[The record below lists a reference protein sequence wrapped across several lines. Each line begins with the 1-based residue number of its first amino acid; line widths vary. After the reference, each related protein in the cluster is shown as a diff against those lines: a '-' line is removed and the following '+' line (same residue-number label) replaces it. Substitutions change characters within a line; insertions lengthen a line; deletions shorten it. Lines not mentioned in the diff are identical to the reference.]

1 MARCARHLGGAR
13 RVTAESAELPLAVF
27 AAGSLR
33 EVLSEIAA
41 GFQQQTGQAVS
52 LTLGASGLLR
62 ERIEQGEPASVFA
75 SADTGHPQRL
85 AERGGWSAPVAFAR
99 NPLCALVAEH
109 VHTSTDALLDTLL
122 DPAIRIGTSTPGA
135 DPSGDYAWA
144 MFRLAEVARS
154 GAGEQLQ
161 RKAKQ
166 LTGDARLPAA
176 PPGQG
181 TYAWV
186 MGSGQADVFLT
197 YRTNA
202 VIAQRE
208 LPSLRMVAL
217 PPALQVRA
225 VYGLGVRDPAPGG
238 ARAFAD
244 WLLSPTGRAT
254 FARHGFD
261 AV

>member
-1 MARCARHLGGAR
+1 MSQPPAA
-13 RVTAESAELPLAVF
+13 TPLAVF

-33 EVLSEIAA
+33 EVLCEIAA
-41 GFQQQTGQAVS
+41 AHEAQTGQAVS

-62 ERIEQGEPASVFA
+62 ERIERGEPAHVFA

-85 AERGGWSAPVAFAR
+85 AERGGWSAPLVFAR
-99 NPLCALVAEH
+99 NQLCALTTDRVQ
-109 VHTSTDALLDTLL
+109 TSTETLLDTLL

-144 MFRLAEVARS
+144 MFRQAESLRS
-154 GAGEQLQ
+154 GAGDRL
-161 RKAKQ
+161 RSKAQK
-166 LTGDARLPAA
+166 LTGDPSLPAA

-202 VIAQRE
+202 VIARRE
-208 LPSLRMVAL
+208 QPSLRIVAL
-217 PPALQVRA
+217 PAALQVGVA
-225 VYGLGVRDPAPGG
+225 YGLGVREAAPA
-238 ARAFAD
+238 AAQAFAQR
-244 WLLSPTGRAT
+244 LLEPEAQAT
-254 FARHGFD
+254 LARHGFEPI
-261 AV
+261 

>member
-1 MARCARHLGGAR
+1 MTPPH
-13 RVTAESAELPLAVF
+13 TEPTLAVF

-33 EVLSEIAA
+33 EVMGEIAA
-41 GFQQQTGQAVS
+41 GFQQQTGQVVS

-62 ERIEQGEPASVFA
+62 ERIERGESASVFA

-85 AERGGWSAPVAFAR
+85 AERGGWSAPVAFAS
-99 NPLCALVAEH
+99 NPLCALTAEH

-122 DPAIRIGTSTPGA
+122 DPVIRIGTSTPGA

-144 MFRLAEVARS
+144 MFRLAEAVRS

-161 RKAKQ
+161 RKAKK
-166 LTGDARLPAA
+166 LTGDASLPTTPA
-176 PPGQG
+176 GHG

-202 VIAQRE
+202 LIAQRE
-208 LPSLRMVAL
+208 LPSLRLVVL
-217 PPALQVRA
+217 PPALQVCA
-225 VYGLGVRDPAPGG
+225 VYGLCVRDPAPGG

-244 WLLSPTGRAT
+244 GLLSPAGQAA
-254 FARHGFD
+254 FARHGFY

>member
-1 MARCARHLGGAR
+1 M
-13 RVTAESAELPLAVF
+13 TPAEQPLSVY

-33 EVLSEIAA
+33 EVLCEIAA
-41 GFQQQTGQAVS
+41 EHEAQTGQVVS

-62 ERIEQGEPASVFA
+62 ERIERGEPAAVFA

-85 AERGGWSAPVAFAR
+85 AERGGWSAPAVFVR
-99 NPLCALVAEH
+99 NHLCALTTER
-109 VHTSTDALLDTLL
+109 VHTTPERLLDTLL

-144 MFRLAEVARS
+144 MFHQAEVLRP
-154 GAGEQLQ
+154 GAGDQLQ
-161 RKAKQ
+161 RKAQK
-166 LTGDARLPAA
+166 LTGHASLPAA
-176 PPGQG
+176 PPGCG

-208 LPSLRMVAL
+208 LPGLRIVAL
-217 PPALQVRA
+217 PPALQVA
-225 VYGLGVRDPAPGG
+225 VAYGLGVRGDAPAS
-238 ARAFAD
+238 ARVFAQG
-244 WLLSPTGRAT
+244 LLGPRMQAA
-254 FARHGFD
+254 FARHGFEP
-261 AV
+261 A

>member
-1 MARCARHLGGAR
+1 VLGEI
-13 RVTAESAELPLAVF
+13 TAE
-27 AAGSLR
+27 
-33 EVLSEIAA
+33 
-41 GFQQQTGQAVS
+41 FQQRTGQAVS

-62 ERIEQGEPASVFA
+62 ERIEKGEPASVFA
-75 SADTGHPQRL
+75 SADTGHPKRL

-99 NPLCALVAEH
+99 NPLSALVAEH
-109 VHTSTDALLDTLL
+109 VHTSTETLLDTLL

-144 MFRLAEVARS
+144 MFRLAEAARS
-154 GAGEQLQ
+154 GAGGQLQ
-161 RKAKQ
+161 RKAIK
-166 LTGDARLPAA
+166 LTGDAKLPAA

-202 VIAQRE
+202 VIARLE
-208 LPSLRMVAL
+208 RPGLRVVAM
-217 PPALQVRA
+217 PPALQVCA
-225 VYGLGVRDPAPGG
+225 VYGLCVRDPAPGG

-244 WLLSPTGRAT
+244 RLLSPTGQAT